1 MLLVLFWLL
10 LILLFALTGG
20 VRGASLVDVPEVET
34 VNFGISVG
42 SEYVWMSFFIFLFL
56 GRGGGIYFSK
66 MKNYS

>member
-34 VNFGISVG
+34 
-42 SEYVWMSFFIFLFL
+42 
-56 GRGGGIYFSK
+56 
-66 MKNYS
+66 